1 MIIKIN
7 YILAAALAIC
17 TYYLGTYLKNRIK
30 FLRDYYL
37 PEPVI
42 GGFVFALFHLL
53 LYKVMHI
60 RLHIDNT
67 LQYFFMAMFF
77 TSIGFATKAKTVKA
91 GGQKFIILGVLCA
104 ILIFTQNAIAI
115 AVAKAMGFPALLGLC
130 CGSMPMIGGHGSAS
144 FFGRV
149 IEGYGVHG
157 AFTSALAM
165 ATLGLVMGGIIGG
178 PLAGFIVNKHKLHG
192 IHQPYCEE
200 SKAERCFHFT
210 TTPDHM
216 MRGLAMLLLAMGF
229 GSIIWEAG
237 KLFHFE
243 IPIYAGGICL
253 AILMTNLQPEN
264 PNAALHV
271 PAQEINILAGLALNM
286 FLSMALIDL
295 KLWQLSA
302 VAGALSIIAI
312 LQILFICFFSY
323 FIVFRILGSDYDAAV
338 TVAALCGFGLGALPT
353 GMANM
358 NSITSRFGAAPLV
371 YLAIPIISSIADCI
385 NGSTIILL
393 LNLLK

>member
-1 MIIKIN
+1 MVIKIN
-7 YILAAALAIC
+7 FFFAGALAIC
-17 TYYLGTYLKNRIK
+17 AYYLGSYLKYRVK
-30 FLRDYYL
+30 FFRDYYL

-42 GGFVFALFHLL
+42 GGFVFALFHLI
-53 LYKVMHI
+53 LYKVLYI

-67 LQYFFMAMFF
+67 LQYFFMTMFF
-77 TSIGFATKAKTVKA
+77 TSIGFATKAKTVLA
-91 GGQKFIILGVLCA
+91 GGKKFIIMAILCG
-104 ILIFTQNAIAI
+104 ILIFAQNAIAI
-115 AVAKAMGFPALLGLC
+115 GVAKALGFPALLGVC
-130 CGSMPMIGGHGSAS
+130 CGSMPMVGGHGSAG

-149 IEGYGVHG
+149 IEGLGVHG
-157 AFTSALAM
+157 AFTSAIAM

-178 PLAGFIVNKHKLHG
+178 PLAGYLVNKHKLQG
-192 IHQPYCEE
+192 VNGPCCEE
-200 SKAERCFHFT
+200 SKAEQCFLFE
-210 TTPDHM
+210 TTPERM

-229 GSIIWEAG
+229 GSLVYEAG
-237 KLFHFE
+237 KLFNLE
-243 IPIYAGGICL
+243 LPIYAGGICL

-264 PNAALHV
+264 PCAALHV
-271 PAQEINILAGLALNM
+271 PALEINVLAGLALNM

-302 VAGALSIIAI
+302 VASALSLIAI
-312 LQILFICFFSY
+312 TQILFICCFCY
-323 FIVFRILGSDYDAAV
+323 FIVFRVLGSDYDAAV

-371 YLAIPIISSIADCI
+371 YLAIPIVSSIADCI

-393 LNLLK
+393 INLLK